1 MIKRIM
7 NKLFSDDLLQY
18 FSYSGKSG
26 KKLKFSNLP
35 VCSVILGKIILKM
48 SLHLMTRDIYNCNM

>member
-7 NKLFSDDLLQY
+7 NKLFSDELLQH

-26 KKLKFSNLP
+26 KKLKFSNLA
-35 VCSVILGKIILKM
+35 VCSVILGKIIYKM
-48 SLHLMTRDIYNCNM
+48 ALHLMIIDIYNTHL